1 VAVIRAH
8 EFISLDGVID
18 TPSWTFDYGLDPK
31 MGEAI
36 GRCMGSIQGTVRERQ
51 RDFGLDVTRTDLVRY
66 SLGAGVALQVAIRHP
81 SRVRRLA
88 GMPATYRSDG
98 RRLVTLR

>member
-1 VAVIRAH
+1 MTIWH
-8 EFISLDGVID
+8 YSLR
-18 TPSWTFDYGLDPK
+18 
-31 MGEAI
+31 I
-36 GRCMGSIQGTVRERQ
+36 GRSSPSNSEATDT
-51 RDFGLDVTRTDLVRY
+51 RDISRPLPQEFLADDMAGLLDHLDVTQTDLVRY
-66 SLGAGVALQVAIRHP
+66 SLGAGVALQVAIRYP